1 MTRNIILKGQMG
13 KLFGEKHR
21 LNCKTVQEAMH
32 AIDVMKGGLRRYLM
46 ECTDQNI
53 LFTVQ
58 KGKQVKE
65 YTKENMEKHFIGYDT
80 LNNNLGDDD
89 IIITPVPAGAGF
101 LDDLG
106 DKFSSWFKVIL
117 GVLLIVASFM
127 IPGLGPAAAGM
138 LASIGIQLAL
148 QGIVE
153 LLTPDPDNNQ
163 EEKSSLFNGP
173 VNTTKTGVPVPIAYG
188 QVEVGGVVTNFSF
201 TRARIENANGYSKS
215 GFDYTWN
222 V

>member
-1 MTRNIILKGQMG
+1 MG
-13 KLFGEKHR
+13 KLFGTKHR
-21 LNCKTVQEAMH
+21 LNVKTVQEAMH

-58 KGKQVKE
+58 KGKEVKK
-65 YTKENMEKHFIGYDT
+65 YTKENMEKHFIGYDK
-80 LNNNLGDDD
+80 LNNNLEDED
-89 IIITPVPAGAGF
+89 IIITPVPSGSSK
-101 LDDLG
+101 L
-106 DKFSSWFKVIL
+106 SSWFKVIV

-138 LASIGIQLAL
+138 LASIGVQLAL

-153 LLTPDPDNNQ
+153 LLTPDPDNNK

-173 VNTTKTGVPVPIAYG
+173 VNTTKTGVPIPIAYG

-201 TRARIENANGYSKS
+201 TRTRVENATGYSKS

-222 V
+222 L